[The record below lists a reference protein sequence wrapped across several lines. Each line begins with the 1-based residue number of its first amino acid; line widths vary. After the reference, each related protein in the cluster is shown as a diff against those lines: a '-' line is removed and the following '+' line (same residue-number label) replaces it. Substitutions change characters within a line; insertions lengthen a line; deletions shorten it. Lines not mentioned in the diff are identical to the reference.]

1 MSEEEE
7 IETVEY
13 DAIIGEINRILK
25 AKRKRIVTENGKII
39 KETVGHFYTASCG
52 HLIHDSSEI
61 GGKCSI
67 KECNSIVCKDCL
79 KQCSRCLRALCTQH
93 QHRHNDGL
101 VYCPKCKII
110 VMLVGGLVS
119 RKPSRN
125 ESGRSLSRSLGELL
139 FGPL

>member
-13 DAIIGEINRILK
+13 DAIIGEIDRILK

-67 KECNSIVCKDCL
+67 KECNSIVCKDCARIC
-79 KQCSRCLRALCTQH
+79 QRCMKLLCPQH
-93 QHRHNDGL
+93 QKLDNGS
-101 VYCPKCKII
+101 VYCPRCKII

-119 RKPSRN
+119 KKPGRN